1 MIPLLIIIIVIVIGL
16 SAFLLRKY
24 IPGLKSNDVPSKKEI
39 AEENVRNMVVDPEN
53 DIAYQEEQE
62 ALRRSEIKKIKRQ
75 SKTEEEENEL
85 LANSEIIDEDDDSE
99 IETK

>member
-53 DIAYQEEQE
+53 DVAYQEEQE

>member
-62 ALRRSEIKKIKRQ
+62 ALRRNEIKKIKRQ